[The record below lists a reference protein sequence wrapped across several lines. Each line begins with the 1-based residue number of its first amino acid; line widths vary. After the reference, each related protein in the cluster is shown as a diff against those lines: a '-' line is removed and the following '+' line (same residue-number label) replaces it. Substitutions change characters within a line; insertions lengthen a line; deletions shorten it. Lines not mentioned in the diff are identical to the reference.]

1 MGCFLKPLGSCISC
15 GSNKDISL
23 AVALLEQP
31 GSSRRRLHTDRQV
44 QPPPERP
51 LGWPKFLIYRF
62 PEISEGSE
70 WTSNIATVTVLS
82 LVCDIAE
89 EVALG
94 SFPLLYTYPVDQH
107 I

>member
-1 MGCFLKPLGSCISC
+1 MGFLKPLGSCTSC
-15 GSNKDISL
+15 GSNKDISP

-31 GSSRRRLHTDRQV
+31 GYSGSRRHTDRQV
-44 QPPPERP
+44 QPLPRRP
-51 LGWPKFLIYRF
+51 LGWPKFLSYRF

-70 WTSNIATVTVLS
+70 WTSDIATVTVLS

-94 SFPLLYTYPVDQH
+94 SFPLPCTYPVDQH